1 MKETLQSNDNFQGMT
16 EKLELLNVQSEASE
30 KIEDNCKL
38 SFKKLTISRSFAE
51 IDNKI
56 LDFSLKNIN
65 SDKDFF
71 FSLLNLETK
80 RLRFKEQTNKCNSK
94 KTKIKIST

>member
-1 MKETLQSNDNFQGMT
+1 MKSKVEQNFQELT
-16 EKLELLNVQSEASE
+16 DKLELLNILSEASD
-30 KIEDNCKL
+30 KIEENCKL
-38 SFKKLTISRSFAE
+38 GFKKLSLSRSFAE

-56 LDFSLKNIN
+56 LDYSIQNLDN
-65 SDKDFF
+65 DKDFL

>member
-1 MKETLQSNDNFQGMT
+1 MKETLQTNDNFQGMS
-16 EKLELLNVQSEASE
+16 EKLELLNVLSEASE
-30 KIEDNCKL
+30 KIEENCKL
-38 SFKKLTISRSFAE
+38 SLKKLSLSRSFAE

-56 LDFSLKNIN
+56 LDFSLKNLN
-65 SDKDFF
+65 SDKDFL

>member
-1 MKETLQSNDNFQGMT
+1 MNKTLQTNDKFQGMT
-16 EKLELLNVQSEASE
+16 EKLELLNILSSASD
-30 KIEDNCKL
+30 KIEENCKL
-38 SFKKLTISRSFAE
+38 SFKKLSLSRSFAE
-51 IDNKI
+51 IDNEI
-56 LDFSLKNIN
+56 LDYSLKNL
-65 SDKDFF
+65 DKDQDFL

>member
-1 MKETLQSNDNFQGMT
+1 MKETLQTNDNFQGMS
-16 EKLELLNVQSEASE
+16 EKLELLNVLSEASE

-38 SFKKLTISRSFAE
+38 SFKKLSLSRSFAE

-56 LDFSLKNIN
+56 LDFSLKNLN
-65 SDKDFF
+65 SDKDFL

>member
-1 MKETLQSNDNFQGMT
+1 MNKTLQTNDKFQGMT
-16 EKLELLNVQSEASE
+16 EKLELLNILSSASD
-30 KIEDNCKL
+30 KIEENCKL
-38 SFKKLTISRSFAE
+38 SFKKLSLSRSFAE
-51 IDNKI
+51 IDNEI
-56 LDFSLKNIN
+56 LDYSLKKL
-65 SDKDFF
+65 DKDQDFL

>member
-1 MKETLQSNDNFQGMT
+1 MKETLQTNDNFQGMS
-16 EKLELLNVQSEASE
+16 EKLELLNVLSEASE

-38 SFKKLTISRSFAE
+38 SFKKLSLSRSFAE

-56 LDFSLKNIN
+56 LDFS
-65 SDKDFF
+65 DFL